1 MDSITAEEIIS
12 EWHERKIPGLIK
24 REINFELPETG
35 NAVAVIGPRR
45 AGKSFFFYDIIYNR
59 LDVDLEDTLLVNL
72 EDHRFGIPDKKD
84 LDNILTTYYG
94 MYPEKDGKR
103 AYIFF
108 DEVQNVEG
116 WEGYVRSIMDRFNAI
131 VFISGSSSKLL
142 SREIA
147 TSMRGRSISYLV
159 MPFSFREFLSIKNI
173 QVSRSPKGRSLMLQR
188 LKEYL
193 RYGGFPDVVL
203 EKEEMIKRKLLRGYV
218 EVMLFRDVVERYEVK
233 HVKVLKLL
241 MKQMMAST
249 ANSLSMNKF
258 YGFLKSQG
266 IKIDKNTLY
275 QYKDHLVDAFGFIE
289 LKRINGSFRT
299 IEQGKPKIYPIDTGY
314 MTDYGQDLDNNMGR
328 YMETCVAVE
337 LRRRIEEEPGQKIHF
352 WRENSEIDFVI
363 SDEER
368 VKTLIQVCFDIE
380 DDTTLQREINGL
392 IDGSKDLGCED
403 LLLLNW
409 DREYE
414 VTVEGKVIRVMP
426 LWSWSIEYQ

>member
-12 EWHERKIPGLIK
+12 EWHEKKIPDLIK

-45 AGKSFFFYDIIYNR
+45 AGKSFFLYDIIYNR
-59 LDVDLEDTLLVNL
+59 LDVDLEDTLLINL

-84 LDNILTTYYG
+84 LDTILTTYYG
-94 MYPEKDGKR
+94 MYPEKDDKR

-116 WEGYVRSIMDRFNAI
+116 WERYIRSIMDRYNAT

-159 MPFSFREFLSIKNI
+159 MPFSFREFLSVKEFRI
-173 QVSRSPKGRSLMLQR
+173 SRSSKGKSLMLQR

-218 EVMLFRDVVERYEVK
+218 EVMLFRDVVERYEIK

-249 ANSLSMNKF
+249 ANSLSINKF

-266 IKIDKNTLY
+266 IRIDKNTIY
-275 QYKDHLVDAFGFIE
+275 EYKDHLVDAFGFIE
-289 LKRINGSFRT
+289 LKRIDSSFRT

-337 LRRRIEEEPGQKIHF
+337 LRRRIEEQPGQDIHF
-352 WRENSEIDFVI
+352 WRKNSEIDFVI
-363 SDEER
+363 SDEEK
-368 VKTLIQVCFDIE
+368 VKTLIQVCYDIE
-380 DDTTLQREINGL
+380 DEKTLQREINGL

-409 DREYE
+409 NKEYE
-414 VTVEGKVIRVMP
+414 VKVNGRIVKVMP
-426 LWSWSIEYQ
+426 LWSWLNG